1 MKGPSLAAEF
11 DTVDAYVA
19 SFPEPVRAVLEQIRS
34 TLHEAVPGAGEKI
47 SYEIPTLTVNGSAIV
62 YFAGWKHHVS
72 VYPLP
77 EGDAAFAADL
87 APYRSGPGT
96 AKFLLKKPIPYD
108 LIGRIATFLVAERAS

>member
-1 MKGPSLAAEF
+1 MAIEF
-11 DTVDAYVA
+11 DTVDAYLE
-19 SFPEPVRAVLEQIRS
+19 SFPAETRAVLEQIRS

-47 SYEIPTLTVNGSAIV
+47 SYQIPTLIVGGTSIV

-96 AKFLLKKPIPYD
+96 AKFPLTKPIPYD
-108 LIGRIATFLVAERAS
+108 LIGRIASFLVAERVG